1 MLYFLARRYDE
12 FRGER
17 DDGSSLRGALKGWFH
32 HGLALES
39 EWRDL
44 NTVKDL
50 EDEDFT
56 RHCAER
62 PLGAYYR
69 VNALR
74 LDDMQ
79 SAINELHAIVA
90 SAVVDNSWAEPIEMK
105 RGKETLYVIMPA
117 VDSGEAGG
125 HAFAIVGYNE
135 VGFLVQNS
143 WGSDWGKDG
152 FATLPYEAWLDN
164 AYDAWVVRPGVPKT
178 PFASGRDRT
187 LRGTGQKLVTAP
199 GLDTKRLAAHVVNIA
214 NDGRLSQR
222 GKFVSSPAQIERVFQ
237 HMELWHDA
245 WLKDDPSA
253 KRHVVLYA
261 HGGLVSESGGL
272 ATAQKHLNWWLNN
285 RIYPINFAWQS
296 GAVETLIDHLVDEAK
311 KVLPFGG
318 IGIDLTE
325 QFDRLTEKMARSGAR
340 FLWDEMKENAR
351 KASVSLTP
359 AEAKA
364 VRWPPTDAS
373 SARMTSL
380 PAASLTA
387 TRLAKYADKYGAAVR
402 IHLVGHS
409 AGSIFHAGLLPELA
423 RAKLKVDSLTLLA
436 PAIRMDEF
444 ARDVLPRLG
453 GGKGTRFAT
462 FAMTNRRELDDVCAG
477 LGVRAYHKSLLYLVS
492 RALESSESGG
502 EVPLV
507 GMEKFAELPT
517 GGMTLRAAIEA
528 RGGEMIFAPTDAPA
542 RSRSDA
548 SSHGGFDDDTDTM
561 TSVAMRILD
570 TKDIG
575 DVEIYKANAPLKPN
589 QSVPQAPQATETAIP
604 VAQPVSSGLK
614 AAFGKPAASVPL
626 TKTAESQTVQ
636 ACAPLMADG
645 TVLEVA
651 AAPRSGRPILDIM
664 QVHGWK
670 SSAGADTTSGSA
682 AANGRKRQRNGKSP
696 STGGRATKR
705 AGRKIGRKG

>member
-1 MLYFLARRYDE
+1 
-12 FRGER
+12 
-17 DDGSSLRGALKGWFH
+17 
-32 HGLALES
+32 
-39 EWRDL
+39 
-44 NTVKDL
+44 
-50 EDEDFT
+50 
-56 RHCAER
+56 
-62 PLGAYYR
+62 
-69 VNALR
+69 
-74 LDDMQ
+74 
-79 SAINELHAIVA
+79 
-90 SAVVDNSWAEPIEMK
+90 
-105 RGKETLYVIMPA
+105 
-117 VDSGEAGG
+117 
-125 HAFAIVGYNE
+125 
-135 VGFLVQNS
+135 
-143 WGSDWGKDG
+143 
-152 FATLPYEAWLDN
+152 
-164 AYDAWVVRPGVPKT
+164 
-178 PFASGRDRT
+178 
-187 LRGTGQKLVTAP
+187 
-199 GLDTKRLAAHVVNIA
+199 
-214 NDGRLSQR
+214 
-222 GKFVSSPAQIERVFQ
+222 
-237 HMELWHDA
+237 
-245 WLKDDPSA
+245 
-253 KRHVVLYA
+253 
-261 HGGLVSESGGL
+261 
-272 ATAQKHLNWWLNN
+272 
-285 RIYPINFAWQS
+285 
-296 GAVETLIDHLVDEAK
+296 
-311 KVLPFGG
+311 
-318 IGIDLTE
+318 
-325 QFDRLTEKMARSGAR
+325 
-340 FLWDEMKENAR
+340 
-351 KASVSLTP
+351 
-359 AEAKA
+359 
-364 VRWPPTDAS
+364 
-373 SARMTSL
+373 MTSL